1 MKPRAWHSCG
11 LKTQIHLFG
20 CSGKNREPG
29 EDLRPVSYFLIFRK
43 SPLSAETFSFDVVSS
58 GALLCLLLF
67 APDYF
72 GALMAVLQVQTRNNG
87 LVTQRLSKQ

>member
-1 MKPRAWHSCG
+1 MKTRAWLFCG

-29 EDLRPVSYFLIFRK
+29 KDLHPVSYFLIFRK
-43 SPLSAETFSFDVVSS
+43 SLSAETFSFDVLSS
-58 GALLCLLLF
+58 GLLLCLLLF

-72 GALMAVLQVQTRNNG
+72 GALIAVVQVQTRNNG